1 MKAIV
6 KIQNCK
12 IYDLVKNEMYDRN
25 GKDKIEWTSCFFRQ
39 GNEMNTVTVD
49 KDVVKLIK
57 PMSNCTIVCQ
67 ITEQTKNNYVN
78 TKFKVIGIED
88 IK

>member
-6 KIQNCK
+6 KIHDCK
-12 IYDLVKNEMYDRN
+12 VYDLVKNSMDSNN
-25 GKDKIEWTSCFFRQ
+25 GKDKVEWTSLFFRQ

-49 KDVVKLIK
+49 KDVVSKIK
-57 PMSNCTIVCQ
+57 PMVNCTLVCQ
-67 ITEQTKNNYVN
+67 ITEQTKNNFTN
-78 TKFKVIGIED
+78 SKFKVIGIED